1 MIKKIALGLAT
12 AALALAG
19 CSSNASSGASESAGS
34 DTTIVVGASP
44 TPQKQILEFVQKN
57 LAEKA
62 GINIEIREYQDYVQ
76 PNQALN
82 DGEIDANYFQHVP
95 YFNED
100 TKERGFSTLTHGEG
114 IHLEPYG
121 VYSNKI
127 KYLKDL
133 PDGAV
138 VAITNDP
145 SNQARALE
153 LLQDNGIIKLKDVDA
168 PTIYDLAENPK
179 NITFRE
185 ADAPSVPKLLP
196 DVDIAIVNGN
206 FALQNGLTPSKD
218 AIYTEKTEGNPYA
231 NVLAWNKNESEGKL
245 ASIAKLDDL
254 LHSSEVSQYIKETWP
269 DGEVIPAF

>member
-127 KYLKDL
+127 KDLKDL

>member
-12 AALALAG
+12 AALAFAG
-19 CSSNASSGASESAGS
+19 CSSNASSGASESASS

-100 TKERGFSTLTHGEG
+100 TKERGFSTLIHGEG

-127 KYLKDL
+127 KDLKDL

-153 LLQDNGIIKLKDVDA
+153 LLQDNEIIKLKDVDA